1 MPAEDELIFR
11 QVRTERFADAGIKDF
26 VLVDGP
32 GLALRHAPALTKH
45 FGLGFARQ
53 LAKTL
58 SKNRLFYFTLSDGAV
73 VTIGT
78 LAIGFCNF
86 YTVEPDAVVIG
97 SVWTGDAFRGKG
109 LATRSIRAAVNGM
122 IARNCSIFYI
132 DTQASNTAMLRS
144 IENLGF
150 GAPIGTFSSLS

>member
-1 MPAEDELIFR
+1 M
-11 QVRTERFADAGIKDF
+11 
-26 VLVDGP
+26 
-32 GLALRHAPALTKH
+32 
-45 FGLGFARQ
+45 GFARQ
-53 LAKTL
+53 LVKTL